1 MATQVTAHTERG
13 FSFLR
18 TAIVLQT
25 LTLFL
30 QAVSAGLLL
39 TSSSGGTL
47 HHVGARVVYGASML
61 YVLAAV
67 LAWKPGGGSLRPVW
81 HASGFLALASVQVV
95 VGIAHVPAVHVPL
108 GVLMF
113 GLSVLALAR
122 R

>member
-1 MATQVTAHTERG
+1 MCRPCRPCRSRQSPCSGRPLVVPSRTLALPFAGLLRRTGETLSIHCPRAGNPGRKTGKGDCDMATQVTAHTERG

-47 HHVGARVVYGASML
+47 HHVG
-61 YVLAAV
+61 
-67 LAWKPGGGSLRPVW
+67 
-81 HASGFLALASVQVV
+81 
-95 VGIAHVPAVHVPL
+95 
-108 GVLMF
+108 
-113 GLSVLALAR
+113 
-122 R
+122 